1 MKLLIGNK
9 NYSSWSMRPWVLLT
23 HFDIPFEEVMARF
36 DSFAPDSTFK
46 ATVAAL
52 SPAGKVP
59 ILVEDDGF
67 SVWDT
72 LAIAEYVAEKHP
84 DKALWPRDAKLRA
97 RARSVCAEMHSGFG
111 ALRSCFGMNIEAS
124 LPEVGARVLA
134 ENPGARADLGRMVEL
149 WQAALAGSGGP
160 FLFGD
165 YSIADAY
172 FAPVA
177 TRMRTYALPV
187 PDDVAAYL
195 ERAVAAKGT
204 AAWIREALEERNSCS
219 SRRPTG
225 RRATEYLLTQG
236 RDAAT
241 FAWLFEGRRR
251 MFLRYI
257 GRTCPISVFP
267 RSRRSLS
274 PSSRCCPA
282 APSSR
287 KPAPMRRPR
296 RPRRRHL
303 PLRTPRRCRR

>member
-67 SVWDT
+67 AVWDT
-72 LAIAEYVAEKHP
+72 LAIAEYVAEKFP
-84 DKALWPRDAKLRA
+84 ALALWPRDARRRA

-111 ALRSCFGMNIEAS
+111 ALRNAFGMNIEAA

-134 ENPGARADLGRMVEL
+134 EDAPVRADLARMIAL
-149 WQAALAGSGGP
+149 WQDALAGSGGP

-172 FAPVA
+172 FAPVVM
-177 TRMRTYALPV
+177 RLRTYALPV
-187 PDDVAAYL
+187 PPEIAGYMA
-195 ERAVAAKGT
+195 RATAAKGT
-204 AAWIREALEERNSCS
+204 AAWIRDALAEKEFLQFEEPYRT
-219 SRRPTG
+219 SR
-225 RRATEYLLTQG
+225 
-236 RDAAT
+236 D
-241 FAWLFEGRRR
+241 
-251 MFLRYI
+251 
-257 GRTCPISVFP
+257 
-267 RSRRSLS
+267 
-274 PSSRCCPA
+274 
-282 APSSR
+282 
-287 KPAPMRRPR
+287 
-296 RPRRRHL
+296 
-303 PLRTPRRCRR
+303 